1 MGHAEVA
8 AGPPPRRVGGPALGS
23 PRTVAGAGR
32 SGDESRAR
40 AIHGSLSRES
50 RPKPIHCN
58 LQPARPLCASA
69 QPFYPVDIGAVAPN
83 HGMFARDEK
92 VCPYSPGFWGQVVMN
107 WGPLAVEARDSQMEP
122 RSRTGAPFRPATTPG
137 DVIGGQSSHTSVLTA
152 SSPLRWPKVPFL
164 RWPLGISAYAMASL
178 CSRAAHSIPRCS
190 LWLQGNHGITMVTR
204 VRSDSQFG
212 AHLLGGAVPA
222 VHWTS
227 HLRHHGDGPGA
238 QCMADLGLHVTM
250 EGVFPGQ
257 LTSSQAN
264 ASKPQHLS
272 SSHSPPLED
281 GIQNAGTRHPLEDT
295 EMPVSPRRD
304 ESPQCLSHTTIS
316 QDGMQLTPRG
326 IPLWRIRA

>member
-92 VCPYSPGFWGQVVMN
+92 VCPYSPGFWCQVVMN
-107 WGPLAVEARDSQMEP
+107 WGPLAVAARDSQMEP

-137 DVIGGQSSHTSVLTA
+137 DVIGGQSKPLSTLTHLSAHCFQSA
-152 SSPLRWPKVPFL
+152 SLAKGAISALAVGHLSIRDGLTLQQSSSQYSQMLPLAPGKSWHRHGHPRPLRLAVRCASAWRCGPCGTLDEPPEASW
-164 RWPLGISAYAMASL
+164 RWTECSVHGRSRPACHNGRPL
-178 CSRAAHSIPRCS
+178 PR
-190 LWLQGNHGITMVTR
+190 TV
-204 VRSDSQFG
+204 DK
-212 AHLLGGAVPA
+212 
-222 VHWTS
+222 
-227 HLRHHGDGPGA
+227 
-238 QCMADLGLHVTM
+238 
-250 EGVFPGQ
+250 
-257 LTSSQAN
+257 LTSQRLKTAAPQLEPFA
-264 ASKPQHLS
+264 AS
-272 SSHSPPLED
+272 
-281 GIQNAGTRHPLEDT
+281 
-295 EMPVSPRRD
+295 
-304 ESPQCLSHTTIS
+304 
-316 QDGMQLTPRG
+316 
-326 IPLWRIRA
+326 